1 LGRRA
6 ADARRLRRPR
16 PLWRRPHPAEPA
28 ARVHGTPTLE
38 LAWYLALNCARLPHG
53 KEDAI
58 EAYRSALEAHGVAT
72 AGWFERA
79 LDLALLTGL
88 VWFGWE
94 KALGGPGTEL
104 DWWLDRAHRG
114 LAWL

>member
-1 LGRRA
+1 MGNLGST
-6 ADARRLRRPR
+6 
-16 PLWRRPHPAEPA
+16 AEGRTVLLDWAVPGQ
-28 ARVHGTPTLE
+28 GTPTLE
-38 LAWYLALNCARLPHG
+38 LAWYLALNCARLPQS

-94 KALGGPGTEL
+94 KALGGPGPEL